1 VTPVPHDAKRSGPQ
15 AKPEDRHQNTAT
27 ATAKQQGLSGASVR
41 RGARDRWQVPI
52 APASVFGPA
61 GRRRSWWYTYRCRTC
76 GVYLFGRAPSLDG
89 VTGERRAGCGH
100 RVNVMA
106 ARIYGQLGSGAAA

>member
-1 VTPVPHDAKRSGPQ
+1 M
-15 AKPEDRHQNTAT
+15 
-27 ATAKQQGLSGASVR
+27 
-41 RGARDRWQVPI
+41 PI

-61 GRRRSWWYTYRCRTC
+61 GRRRSWRYTYRCRTC

-89 VTGERRAGCGH
+89 VTGERRPGCGY

-106 ARIYGQLGSGAAA
+106 ARIYGQPGSGAAA

>member
-1 VTPVPHDAKRSGPQ
+1 VKPVPHEAKRSGPQ

-27 ATAKQQGLSGASVR
+27 AKQQGLFGASVR
-41 RGARDRWQVPI
+41 RGAGDRRQVPI
-52 APASVFGPA
+52 APASVA

-76 GVYLFGRAPSLDG
+76 GAYLFGRAPSLDG
-89 VTGERRAGCGH
+89 VTGARRPGCSH

-106 ARIYGQLGSGAAA
+106 ARIYGQPGSGAAA